1 VSQESEVIILG
12 VMCGLLVLHCTIGL
26 AAAQVAKRKGLNFSR
41 WLTWGLIG
49 GTPALIAALLSQE
62 KQQ

>member
-1 VSQESEVIILG
+1 VSEESEVILLAGIG
-12 VMCGLLVLHCTIGL
+12 GLLVLHCLIGL

-49 GTPALIAALLSQE
+49 GTPALVAALLSQE
-62 KQQ
+62 KHR

>member
-1 VSQESEVIILG
+1 MSEESEVIILA
-12 VMCGLLVLHCTIGL
+12 VMCVLLVLHCAIGL

-49 GTPALIAALLSQE
+49 GTPALVAALLSQE